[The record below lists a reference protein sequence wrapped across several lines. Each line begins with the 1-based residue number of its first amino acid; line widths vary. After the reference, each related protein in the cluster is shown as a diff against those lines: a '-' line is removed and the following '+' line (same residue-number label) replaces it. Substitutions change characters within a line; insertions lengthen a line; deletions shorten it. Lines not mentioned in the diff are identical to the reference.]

1 MISPFEF
8 LDYKMLNVYNWDS
21 NGIGPWKREMRN
33 IDINKKHYSCIIYT
47 WRIIFRN
54 IQFH

>member
-8 LDYKMLNVYNWDS
+8 LDYNMLNVYNWDS

-33 IDINKKHYSCIIYT
+33 IDINKRTLFLYYLYMEKN
-47 WRIIFRN
+47 F
-54 IQFH
+54 